1 MNALQSKHTNN
12 IINGRTICLSISRDN
27 RRVVEILNDYALDMG
42 LSMSGTIF
50 RIIQDYHTYKLLEK
64 TNENT

>member
-50 RIIQDYHTYKLLEK
+50 LIIQDYHTYKLLEK
-64 TNENT
+64 TNENS

>member
-1 MNALQSKHTNN
+1 MKALQSKHRNN
-12 IINGRTICLSISRDN
+12 IMNGRTLCLSISRDN
-27 RRVVEILNDYALDMG
+27 RRVLEILNDYSLDMG

-50 RIIQDYHTYKLLEK
+50 RIIQDYHTYKLLER

>member
-1 MNALQSKHTNN
+1 MNALQSKHRNN
-12 IINGRTICLSISRDN
+12 IMNGRTLCLSISRDN
-27 RRVVEILNDYALDMG
+27 RRVVEILNDYSLDMG

-64 TNENT
+64 TNENS

>member
-12 IINGRTICLSISRDN
+12 LINGRTLCLSISRDN

-50 RIIQDYHTYKLLEK
+50 RIIQDYHQYKLLER

>member
-1 MNALQSKHTNN
+1 MNTLQSKHTNN
-12 IINGRTICLSISRDN
+12 IINGRTLCLSISRDN

-50 RIIQDYHTYKLLEK
+50 RIIQDYHQYKLLER

>member
-1 MNALQSKHTNN
+1 MNALQSKHANN
-12 IINGRTICLSISRDN
+12 IINGRTLCLSISRDN

-50 RIIQDYHTYKLLEK
+50 RIIQDYHTYKLLER

>member
-1 MNALQSKHTNN
+1 M
-12 IINGRTICLSISRDN
+12 NGRTLCLSISRDN
-27 RRVVEILNDYALDMG
+27 RRVVEILNDYSLDMG

-50 RIIQDYHTYKLLEK
+50 RIIQDYHTYKLLER

>member
-1 MNALQSKHTNN
+1 MNALQSKHKNN
-12 IINGRTICLSISRDN
+12 IMNGRTLCLSISRDN
-27 RRVVEILNDYALDMG
+27 RRVVEILNDYSLDMG